1 MAIHFSKDELTGRIS
16 RATRPAAFIRVP
28 SKDVHPLE
36 SDSVMLEDIYACEAV
51 QNGMG
56 SPKCEIGPLSKW
68 ESALTFYQQQILD
81 YVPTNY

>member
-16 RATRPAAFIRVP
+16 RATRPAVFIRVP
-28 SKDVHPLE
+28 PKDVHPLA

-56 SPKCEIGPLSKW
+56 SPIW
-68 ESALTFYQQQILD
+68 ESALTLL
-81 YVPTNY
+81 PEPNSR